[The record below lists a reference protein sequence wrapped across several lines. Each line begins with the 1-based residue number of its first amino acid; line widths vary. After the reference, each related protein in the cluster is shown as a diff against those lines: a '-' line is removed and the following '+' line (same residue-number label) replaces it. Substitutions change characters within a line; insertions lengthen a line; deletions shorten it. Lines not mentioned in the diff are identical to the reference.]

1 MVKEPG
7 SILMEVLIRILF
19 SPLKPINN
27 SNIVAAELN
36 LNNFHVKYQGI
47 LRFTIMVIEK
57 VDVVKA
63 FNVKELFGY

>member
-7 SILMEVLIRILF
+7 RILMEVLIRILF

>member
-1 MVKEPG
+1 
-7 SILMEVLIRILF
+7 MEVLIRILF